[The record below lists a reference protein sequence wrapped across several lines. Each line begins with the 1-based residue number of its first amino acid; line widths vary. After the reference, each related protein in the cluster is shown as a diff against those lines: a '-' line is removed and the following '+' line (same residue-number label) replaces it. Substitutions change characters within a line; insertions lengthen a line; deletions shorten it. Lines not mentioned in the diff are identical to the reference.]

1 MKTKETKL
9 HARAAASVPAAEE
22 KKTLKMRE
30 RLNNKRS
37 EAELF
42 NFPRILGE
50 IRE

>member
-42 NFPRILGE
+42 KFSEGVG
-50 IRE
+50 